1 VVPSAIGMPRALRRL
16 IVSFIAV
23 MAAVLIVA
31 VAIAKIISLVDSPHN
46 AARDLES
53 ALGYWPLI
61 LVAVV
66 VLTVGLAALPIRR
79 GAPDRPDDRM
89 TESRSSL

>member
-1 VVPSAIGMPRALRRL
+1 MSRALRRL

-31 VAIAKIISLVDSPHN
+31 VAIAKVISLVDSPHN

-53 ALGYWPLI
+53 AVGYWPLI
-61 LVAVV
+61 LLVV
-66 VLTVGLAALPIRR
+66 VVVTVGLAASPIGRR
-79 GAPDRPDDRM
+79 APDRPDDRM
-89 TESRSSL
+89 TESRSPL